1 MLVEGVS
8 EPESLHPILKPPQA
22 SHSEPPKTTR
32 ILITQPDGEEI
43 TQNPSNSPTPSIV
56 EPKGSIPDR
65 LTPRRSS
72 LVIPGHSKRG
82 GKRRPVMTARRK
94 SSQGVVPKAQG
105 TPKKHNGKSKNTGPT
120 EEIFDDDDDMTSER
134 TKPKS
139 IHRRS
144 TRDATWADL
153 DHDQPYLDF
162 PVTGLTPAATSLL
175 KDGKSGHPAI
185 TITPA
190 DLPFTDL
197 RFPEPHDP
205 ILSQSQGVQTVSDK
219 PDQRSQ
225 ATQTEIQD
233 NSLSN
238 NIPGPYD
245 FRPYKPVKRTPVPG
259 YHDATRTPMPR
270 AMTEALVDTIL
281 DNTPLKGF
289 IPAPDRPL
297 HYFNHPWHEL
307 PRPNF
312 LFDFMIKAPSPSNH
326 QPSRRSLV
334 PKNFRQE
341 WTDFIAEENLL
352 LAESIAENEAA
363 KESLSFIQEGRRL
376 CQGTSTQFDSDSEI
390 SRGLSSRE
398 MPSQELQA
406 HQTTRQ
412 QQSDTPSE
420 IDIDQILRELQA
432 EYSSC

>member
-1 MLVEGVS
+1 M
-8 EPESLHPILKPPQA
+8 
-22 SHSEPPKTTR
+22 TR

-43 TQNPSNSPTPSIV
+43 THNPSNSPTPSVV

-82 GKRRPVMTARRK
+82 SPQKP
-94 SSQGVVPKAQG
+94 
-105 TPKKHNGKSKNTGPT
+105 NGKSKNPGPT

-139 IHRRS
+139 IHRRN

-190 DLPFTDL
+190 GLPFTDL

-205 ILSQSQGVQTVSDK
+205 ILSQSQGVQTVSDR

-225 ATQTEIQD
+225 TTQTEIQD
-233 NSLSN
+233 NSLSS

-245 FRPYKPVKRTPVPG
+245 FHPYEPVQRTPVPE
-259 YHDATRTPMPR
+259 YHEATRTPMSGT
-270 AMTEALVDTIL
+270 MTGALVDTIL
-281 DNTPLKGF
+281 DNKPLKGF

-297 HYFNHPWHEL
+297 HYFTHQWHVL

-312 LFDFMIKAPSPSNH
+312 LFDFMIKAPSACH
-326 QPSRRSLV
+326 RQPSRRPLIPRS
-334 PKNFRQE
+334 FRRQ
-341 WTDFIAEENLL
+341 WTDFITEENRL
-352 LAESIAENEAA
+352 LAESMAETEAA
-363 KESLSFIQEGRRL
+363 KESLCFIQDGRRQ
-376 CQGTSTQFDSDSEI
+376 CQENSTQFDSDSEI

-406 HQTTRQ
+406 QETPRQ
-412 QQSDTPSE
+412 QQSDTHSE
-420 IDIDQILRELQA
+420 IDFEQILRELQN
-432 EYSSC
+432 EYSSR